1 MNYEEFLT
9 YEPIKMPL
17 TNFARG
23 YQLPTGEQ
31 FYVES
36 WFYTQFTRIEER
48 FPERVRDM
56 AEWMIG
62 KVKRFRYVV
71 FTRTFES
78 PLVKDE
84 KFIAIEIDDLLGELN
99 IRIDDNSRGSDYGD

>member
-1 MNYEEFLT
+1 MNYEEFQT
-9 YEPIKMPL
+9 YEPIKAPL

-23 YQLPTGEQ
+23 YQLPTGEL
-31 FYVES
+31 FYVEA

-48 FPERVRDM
+48 FPERVADM
-56 AEWMIG
+56 VAWMIA
-62 KVKRFRYVV
+62 KVKKFKRVV

-84 KFIAIEIDDLLGELN
+84 SYIALEIDDLLGELN